1 MSFELKMNNGDL
13 RIANGQIQTISKSDK
28 LLQQASKIMVTRLG
42 GIFHPEYG
50 SNLHE
55 VIGRYHSQEITRPL
69 SEAEIKKTL
78 IVYQQIQSDQEI
90 FQDMDDEEV
99 LFRMLKATATQITNS
114 AYRVDIDVLDRKGNE
129 LNIPTATRI

>member
-1 MSFELKMNNGDL
+1 MSFEVKMNNGDL
-13 RIANGQIQTISKSDK
+13 RIANGRIQTIRRGDK

-55 VIGRYHSQEITRPL
+55 VVGRAHSQEVTKPL
-69 SEAEIKKTL
+69 SEDEIKKTL

-90 FQDMDDEEV
+90 FQEMDDEEV
-99 LFRMLKATATQITNS
+99 LFRMLKATATRITTS
-114 AYRVDIDVLDRKGNE
+114 VYRVDIDVLDRKGNE
-129 LNIPTATRI
+129 LNIPTAARI